1 MREGFISARRR
12 EHVEEDDDCETGVL
26 MVAICGGGGAGKT
39 VSNFSF
45 ILKETFTHG

>member
-1 MREGFISARRR
+1 MREGFISARRW
-12 EHVEEDDDCETGVL
+12 EHVEEDDCETGVL
-26 MVAICGGGGAGKT
+26 MVAICGGGAGTT